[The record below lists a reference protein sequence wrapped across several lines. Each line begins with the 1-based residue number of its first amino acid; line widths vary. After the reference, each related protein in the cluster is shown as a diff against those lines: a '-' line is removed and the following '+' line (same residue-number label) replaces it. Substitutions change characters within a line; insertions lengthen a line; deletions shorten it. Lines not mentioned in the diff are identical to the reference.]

1 MDDSSPKYPPKKA
14 LVTGASGMLGSYVCR
29 VINDNF
35 TVDSMGIG
43 DTDTIRC
50 NLMEGVPDLE
60 GKQYSLVVHCAGTE
74 NDEESTLNTEGTA
87 NLLKALSEN
96 PPEYF
101 VYVSSWSVYG
111 EEGDGLDEQ
120 SMLAPASEA
129 ARSKERAERDVTRW
143 AAQNDVTLT
152 IVRPARMF
160 GTGVGG
166 ETLRLFNDA
175 LNGSLIHIRGN
186 DAKTSLVTALDV
198 AKIIAAVYKTGGIFN
213 AADGRNPRFVDMAQA
228 MTANAG
234 KEKRITTLPASW
246 AGWLWRLCRWIPAID
261 RNLRPDVAERR
272 MKTFTIDGSN
282 AAQAASLN
290 YFDTIEVIA
299 RRDTLYP
306 YDEK

>member
-1 MDDSSPKYPPKKA
+1 MAGPIKEPSKKA
-14 LVTGASGMLGSYVCR
+14 LVTGASGMLGTYVCR
-29 VINDNF
+29 VLNDNF
-35 TVDSMGIG
+35 VVDALGLS

-50 NLMEGVPDLE
+50 NLIEAVPDLE
-60 GKQYSLVVHCAGTE
+60 GKRYSLVVHCAGSE
-74 NDEESTLNTEGTA
+74 DDANAKLNTEGTE
-87 NLLKALSEN
+87 NLLQALSPN
-96 PPEYF
+96 PPEWL

-111 EEGDGLDEQ
+111 EEGEKVSEE

-129 ARSKERAERDVTRW
+129 ARSKERAEREVKRW
-143 AAQNDVTLT
+143 ADENNVTLT

-160 GTGVGG
+160 GTGVSG

-175 LNGSLIHIRGN
+175 LNGSYIHIRGN

-198 AKIIAAVYKTGGIFN
+198 AKIIAAVYKTGGTYN
-213 AADGRNPRFVDMAQA
+213 AADGRNPRFKTMVEA

-234 KEKRITTLPASW
+234 REKRITTLPASW

-272 MKTFTIDGSN
+272 MKTLTIDGSN
-282 AAQAASLN
+282 ASQAASLN

-299 RRDTLYP
+299 RRDPDYP